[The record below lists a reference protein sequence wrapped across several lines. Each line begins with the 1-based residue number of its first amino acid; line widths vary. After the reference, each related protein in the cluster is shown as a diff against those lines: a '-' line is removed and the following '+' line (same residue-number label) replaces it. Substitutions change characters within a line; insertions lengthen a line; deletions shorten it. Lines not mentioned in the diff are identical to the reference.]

1 LEGHRAF
8 VAGSDIACLEEVRP
22 EEVHLE
28 EAHLEEAHLEE
39 AHPEGAFLEVE
50 LLVTLEVQLAAA
62 VGSLEDLLQS
72 TWEGLL
78 SGAGLLL
85 LLSYIQ
91 KRCFLNHL

>member
-1 LEGHRAF
+1 MEGRHRAF

-62 VGSLEDLLQS
+62 VGTLEDLL
-72 TWEGLL
+72 
-78 SGAGLLL
+78 
-85 LLSYIQ
+85 
-91 KRCFLNHL
+91 K